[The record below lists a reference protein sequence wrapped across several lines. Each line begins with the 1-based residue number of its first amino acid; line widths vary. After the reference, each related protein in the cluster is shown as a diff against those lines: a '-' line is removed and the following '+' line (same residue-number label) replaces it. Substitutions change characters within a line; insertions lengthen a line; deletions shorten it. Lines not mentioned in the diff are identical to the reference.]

1 MKKLITF
8 ALFISLIVLAACGSD
23 ASDGGDSSDGGS
35 NTIHVG
41 ATSGPFS
48 DMLTDGIAPIIEEDG
63 YELKVTEFHDYI
75 QPNNAL
81 DEGDIDANLYQNSI
95 YLEQFNEDHGMDLV
109 APYAVPTAPIA
120 LYSDKHDSLDDLEE
134 GMKITLPN
142 DPTNLARSLHMLK
155 DEGYIEIDESV
166 KQTIASEKDI
176 TKNDLN
182 LDIQPMEAAQTV
194 RSLNDADFA
203 FVNGNFALAADL
215 KFADAVILEDTIEE
229 YLIYLTVR
237 AGEEDE
243 EFAQV
248 LEEAFKSDE
257 FYEYTKENLDGF
269 VLPPYQL
276 ERE

>member
-1 MKKLITF
+1 
-8 ALFISLIVLAACGSD
+8 
-23 ASDGGDSSDGGS
+23 
-35 NTIHVG
+35 
-41 ATSGPFS
+41 
-48 DMLTDGIAPIIEEDG
+48 
-63 YELKVTEFHDYI
+63 
-75 QPNNAL
+75 
-81 DEGDIDANLYQNSI
+81 
-95 YLEQFNEDHGMDLV
+95 
-109 APYAVPTAPIA
+109 
-120 LYSDKHDSLDDLEE
+120 
-134 GMKITLPN
+134 KITLPN